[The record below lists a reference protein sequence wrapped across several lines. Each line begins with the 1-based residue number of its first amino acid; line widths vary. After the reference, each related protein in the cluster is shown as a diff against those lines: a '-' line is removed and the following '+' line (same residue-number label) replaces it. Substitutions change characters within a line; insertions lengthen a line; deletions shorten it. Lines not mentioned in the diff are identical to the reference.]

1 MSEYKLSKEERRELN
16 KALASFRMIERRAR
30 KLLGKEFTS
39 SVLPH
44 KIGEIL
50 KPPKYTL
57 NGEERIGVAK
67 FKPGSSEELQTLI
80 AYYQAYNVESF
91 RKSASAAEEFNVNR
105 GDVMVYQTIR
115 GEFQSKISTD
125 IAQNEQYKAM
135 EVMLAK
141 AGLIRKSDIE
151 IQPAHLK
158 EKTLQSRQTMNALES
173 RDKTRFKELL
183 GTQYSYGTLGRR
195 SQLDDRY
202 IDNYIESAKKNN
214 LYQSGTRERLRAMT
228 HDQLHA
234 FANDEDRITFKYGSD
249 TEIGL
254 PSTDEIDEY
263 MGTLGLSWNT
273 ALKVWE

>member
-1 MSEYKLSKEERRELN
+1 MAEYVLSKEERRELN
-16 KALASFRMIERRAR
+16 KALASFRMTERNAR
-30 KLLGKEFTS
+30 KKLGEEFTE

-50 KPPKYTL
+50 KPPKYVS

-67 FKPGSSEELQTLI
+67 FKPGSGEELQTLI
-80 AYYQAYNVESF
+80 AYYRSYNVESF

-105 GDVMVYQTIR
+105 GDAMMYQTIR
-115 GEFQSKISTD
+115 AEFQAKISTD
-125 IAQNEQYKAM
+125 IASNEQYKAM
-135 EVMLAK
+135 EVMQAK

-158 EKTLQSRQTMNALES
+158 EKALQSRQTINALEA

-183 GTQYSYGTLGRR
+183 ATQYSYGTLGRR

-228 HDQLHA
+228 HDQLQA
-234 FANDEDRITFKYGSD
+234 FANDEDRIKFKYGSD

-254 PSTDEIDEY
+254 LSTDEIDEY
-263 MGTLGLSWNT
+263 MDTLGLSWNT
-273 ALKVWE
+273 EFRVWE

>member
-1 MSEYKLSKEERRELN
+1 MAEYVLSKQERRELN
-16 KALASFRMIERRAR
+16 KALASFRMAERRAR

-50 KPPKYTL
+50 KPPKYVS

-67 FKPGSSEELQTLI
+67 FKPGSREELQTLI
-80 AYYQAYNVESF
+80 AYYQSYNIESF

-105 GDVMVYQTIR
+105 GDATLYQTIR
-115 GEFQSKISTD
+115 GEFQAKIGTD
-125 IAQNEQYKAM
+125 IAENEQYKAM
-135 EVMLAK
+135 EVMQAK

-158 EKTLQSRQTMNALES
+158 EKTLQSKQVINALES

-183 GTQYSYGTLGRR
+183 AAQYSYGTLGRR

-202 IDNYIESAKKNN
+202 IVNYIESAKRNN
-214 LYQSGTRERLRAMT
+214 LYQKGTRERLRAMT
-228 HDQLHA
+228 HDQLQA
-234 FANDEDRITFKYGSD
+234 FANDDDRIKFKYGSD
-249 TEIGL
+249 AEIGL

-263 MGTLGLSWNT
+263 MDTLGLSWNSEF
-273 ALKVWE
+273 KVWE

>member
-1 MSEYKLSKEERRELN
+1 MAEYNLSKEERRELN
-16 KALASFRMIERRAR
+16 KALASFRMTERNAR
-30 KLLGKEFTS
+30 KLLGKEFTE

-50 KPPKYTL
+50 KPPKYVS
-57 NGEERIGVAK
+57 NGEERLGVAK

-80 AYYQAYNVESF
+80 AYYQSYNVESF

-105 GDVMVYQTIR
+105 GDAMIYQTIR
-115 GEFQSKISTD
+115 GEFQAKISTD
-125 IAQNEQYKAM
+125 IASNEQYKAM
-135 EVMLAK
+135 EVMQAK

-158 EKTLQSRQTMNALES
+158 ENTLKARQAINALEA

-183 GTQYSYGTLGRR
+183 ATQYSYGTLGRR
-195 SQLDDRY
+195 SQLDERY

-214 LYQSGTRERLRAMT
+214 LYQRGTRERLRAMT
-228 HDQLHA
+228 HDQLQA
-234 FANDEDRITFKYGSD
+234 FANDEDRIKFKYGSD

-263 MGTLGLSWNT
+263 MDTLGLSWNT
-273 ALKVWE
+273 EFGVWE

>member
-1 MSEYKLSKEERRELN
+1 MAEYKLSKEERRELN
-16 KALASFRMIERRAR
+16 KALASFRMTERNAR
-30 KLLGKEFTS
+30 RMLGKEFTA

-50 KPPKYTL
+50 KPPKYVI
-57 NGEERIGVAK
+57 NGEEQIGIAK

-80 AYYQAYNVESF
+80 ARYQAYNVESF

-105 GDVMVYQTIR
+105 GDVIAYQTIR
-115 GEFQSKISTD
+115 GEFQSKINTD

-135 EVMLAK
+135 EVMQAK

-158 EKTLQSRQTMNALES
+158 EKTLQSRLAMNALES

-183 GTQYSYGTLGRR
+183 ATQYSYGTLGRR
-195 SQLDDRY
+195 SQLDERY
-202 IDNYIESAKKNN
+202 IDNYIESAKRNN
-214 LYQSGTRERLRAMT
+214 LYKSGTRERLRAMT
-228 HDQLHA
+228 HDQLQA
-234 FANDEDRITFKYGSD
+234 FANDEDRIKFKYGSD

-273 ALKVWE
+273 TLKVWE

>member
-1 MSEYKLSKEERRELN
+1 MAEYKLSKEERRELN
-16 KALASFRMIERRAR
+16 KALASFRMTERNAR
-30 KLLGKEFTS
+30 RMLGKEFTA

-50 KPPKYTL
+50 NPPKYVT

-80 AYYQAYNVESF
+80 ARYQAYNVERF

-105 GDVMVYQTIR
+105 GDVMVYQAIR
-115 GEFQSKISTD
+115 EEFQAKISTD

-135 EVMLAK
+135 EVMQAK

-158 EKTLQSRQTMNALES
+158 ETTLKSRQAMNALES

-183 GTQYSYGTLGRR
+183 ASQYSYGTLGRR

-214 LYQSGTRERLRAMT
+214 LYKSGTRERLRAMT
-228 HDQLHA
+228 HDQLQA
-234 FANDEDRITFKYGSD
+234 FANDDDRIKFKYGSD

-273 ALKVWE
+273 ELKGWE

>member
-1 MSEYKLSKEERRELN
+1 MAEYVLSREERRELN
-16 KALASFRMIERRAR
+16 KALASFRMAERKAR

-50 KPPKYTL
+50 KPPKYVS

-67 FKPGSSEELQTLI
+67 FKPGSSEELQRLI
-80 AYYQAYNVESF
+80 AYYQSYNIESF

-105 GDVMVYQTIR
+105 GDAMMYQTIR
-115 GEFQSKISTD
+115 GEYQAKISTD
-125 IAQNEQYKAM
+125 IASNEQYKAM
-135 EVMLAK
+135 EVMQAK

-158 EKTLQSRQTMNALES
+158 EKTLQLRQSINALEA
-173 RDKTRFKELL
+173 RDKMRFKDLL
-183 GTQYSYGTLGRR
+183 ATQYSYGTLGRR

-214 LYQSGTRERLRAMT
+214 LYQRGTRERLRAMT
-228 HDQLHA
+228 HDQLQA
-234 FANDEDRITFKYGSD
+234 FANDEDRIKFKYGSD

-263 MGTLGLSWNT
+263 MDTLGLSWNT
-273 ALKVWE
+273 EFKVWE

>member
-1 MSEYKLSKEERRELN
+1 MAEYKLSKEERRELN
-16 KALASFRMIERRAR
+16 KALASFRMMERRAR

-50 KPPKYTL
+50 KPPKYTS

-67 FKPGSSEELQTLI
+67 FKPGSSEELQALI
-80 AYYQAYNVESF
+80 AYYQSYNVESF

-105 GDVMVYQTIR
+105 GDVMVYQTIH

-125 IAQNEQYKAM
+125 IAQNEPYKAM
-135 EVMLAK
+135 EVMQAK

-158 EKTLQSRQTMNALES
+158 EKTLQSRQAMNALES

-183 GTQYSYGTLGRR
+183 ATQYSYGTLGRR

-202 IDNYIESAKKNN
+202 IDNYIESVKKNN

-228 HDQLHA
+228 HDQLQA
-234 FANDEDRITFKYGSD
+234 FANDEDRIKFKYGSD

-254 PSTDEIDEY
+254 PSTEEIDEY

>member
-1 MSEYKLSKEERRELN
+1 MAEYVLSREERRELN
-16 KALASFRMIERRAR
+16 KALASFRMAERKAR

-50 KPPKYTL
+50 KPPKYVS

-80 AYYQAYNVESF
+80 GYYQSYNIESF

-105 GDVMVYQTIR
+105 GDAMMYQTIR
-115 GEFQSKISTD
+115 GEFQAKISTD
-125 IAQNEQYKAM
+125 IASNEQYKVM
-135 EVMLAK
+135 EVMQAK

-158 EKTLQSRQTMNALES
+158 EKTLQLRQAINALEA
-173 RDKTRFKELL
+173 RDKMRFKDLL
-183 GTQYSYGTLGRR
+183 ATQYSYGTLGMR

-214 LYQSGTRERLRAMT
+214 LYQRGTRERLRAMT
-228 HDQLHA
+228 HDQLQA
-234 FANDEDRITFKYGSD
+234 FANDEDRIKFKYGSD

-263 MGTLGLSWNT
+263 MDTLGLSWNT
-273 ALKVWE
+273 EFKVWE

>member
-1 MSEYKLSKEERRELN
+1 MAEYNLSKEERRELN
-16 KALASFRMIERRAR
+16 KALASFRMTERNAR
-30 KLLGKEFTS
+30 KLLGKEFTE

-50 KPPKYTL
+50 KPPKYVS
-57 NGEERIGVAK
+57 NGEERLGVAK

-80 AYYQAYNVESF
+80 AYYQSYNVESF
-91 RKSASAAEEFNVNR
+91 RKSTSAAEEFNVNS
-105 GDVMVYQTIR
+105 GDAMLYQTIR
-115 GEFQSKISTD
+115 GEFQAKISTD
-125 IAQNEQYKAM
+125 IASNEKYKAM
-135 EVMLAK
+135 EVMQAK

-158 EKTLQSRQTMNALES
+158 EKTLQARKSINALES

-183 GTQYSYGTLGRR
+183 ATQYSYGTLGRR

-214 LYQSGTRERLRAMT
+214 LYQKGTRERLRAMT
-228 HDQLHA
+228 HDQLQA
-234 FANDEDRITFKYGSD
+234 FANDEDRIKFKYGSD

-263 MGTLGLSWNT
+263 MDTLGLSWNT
-273 ALKVWE
+273 KFGVWE

>member
-1 MSEYKLSKEERRELN
+1 MAEYNLSKEERRELN
-16 KALASFRMIERRAR
+16 KALASFRMTERNAR
-30 KLLGKEFTS
+30 KLLGKEFTE

-50 KPPKYTL
+50 KPPKYVL

-80 AYYQAYNVESF
+80 AYYQSYNVESF

-105 GDVMVYQTIR
+105 GDAMVYQTIR
-115 GEFQSKISTD
+115 GEYQAKISTD
-125 IAQNEQYKAM
+125 IASNEQYKAM
-135 EVMLAK
+135 EVMQAK

-158 EKTLQSRQTMNALES
+158 EKTLQSRQAINALEA

-183 GTQYSYGTLGRR
+183 ATQYSYGTLGRR
-195 SQLDDRY
+195 SQLDDIY
-202 IDNYIESAKKNN
+202 IDNYIASAKKNN

-228 HDQLHA
+228 HDQLQA
-234 FANDEDRITFKYGSD
+234 FANDEDRIKFKYGSD

-263 MGTLGLSWNT
+263 MDTLGLSWNT
-273 ALKVWE
+273 EFGVWE

>member
-1 MSEYKLSKEERRELN
+1 MAEYKLSKEERRALN
-16 KALASFRMIERRAR
+16 KALASFRMMERRAR
-30 KLLGKEFTS
+30 KSLGKEFTS
-39 SVLPH
+39 SVLPR

-50 KPPKYTL
+50 KPPKYTS

-80 AYYQAYNVESF
+80 SYYQSYNVESF
-91 RKSASAAEEFNVNR
+91 RKSASTAEEFNVNR

-115 GEFQSKISTD
+115 GEFQAKISTD

-135 EVMLAK
+135 EVMVAK

-158 EKTLQSRQTMNALES
+158 EKTLKSRQEMNALES

-183 GTQYSYGTLGRR
+183 ATQYSYGTLGRR

-202 IDNYIESAKKNN
+202 IDNYIESVKRNN

-228 HDQLHA
+228 HDQLQA
-234 FANDEDRITFKYGSD
+234 FANDEDRIKFKYGSD

>member
-1 MSEYKLSKEERRELN
+1 MAEYKLSKEERRELN
-16 KALASFRMIERRAR
+16 KALASFRMTERRAH
-30 KLLGKEFTS
+30 KLLGKNFTA

-50 KPPKYTL
+50 KPPKYIS

-80 AYYQAYNVESF
+80 SYYQAYNIEDF
-91 RKSASAAEEFNVNR
+91 RKSVMSAEDFNVNR
-105 GDVMVYQTIR
+105 GDAMIYQTVR
-115 GEFQSKISTD
+115 GEFQAKISTD
-125 IAQNEQYKAM
+125 IAENEQYKSM
-135 EVMLAK
+135 EVMQAK

-158 EKTLQSRQTMNALES
+158 EKTLQARQAINALEA
-173 RDKTRFKELL
+173 RDKTRFKELFA
-183 GTQYSYGTLGRR
+183 TQYSYGTLGRR

-202 IDNYIESAKKNN
+202 IDNYIESARKNN

-228 HDQLHA
+228 HDQLQA
-234 FANDEDRITFKYGSD
+234 FANDEDRIKFKYGSD

-254 PSTDEIDEY
+254 PSTQEIDEY

>member
-1 MSEYKLSKEERRELN
+1 MAEYVLSKEERRELN
-16 KALASFRMIERRAR
+16 KALASFRTTEMRAR
-30 KLLGKEFTS
+30 KALGKEFAS

-50 KPPKYTL
+50 KPPKYIS

-80 AYYQAYNVESF
+80 GYYRSYNVESF

-105 GDVMVYQTIR
+105 GDTMVYYTIR
-115 GEFQSKISTD
+115 REFQAKVNTD
-125 IAQNEQYKAM
+125 IAENKQYKAM
-135 EVMLAK
+135 EVMQAK

-158 EKTLQSRQTMNALES
+158 EKSLQSRQAINALEA
-173 RDKTRFKELL
+173 RDKLRFKELL
-183 GTQYSYGTLGRR
+183 STQYSYGTLGRR
-195 SQLDDRY
+195 SQLDSRY

-214 LYQSGTRERLRAMT
+214 LYKAGTRQRLRAMS
-228 HDQLHA
+228 HDQLQA
-234 FANDEDRITFKYGSD
+234 FANDEDRIKFKYGSD

-254 PSTDEIDEY
+254 ASTDEIDEY
-263 MGTLGLSWNT
+263 MGTLGLTWNSE
-273 ALKVWE
+273 LRNWE

>member
-1 MSEYKLSKEERRELN
+1 MAEYNLSKEERRELN
-16 KALASFRMIERRAR
+16 KALASFRMTEQNAR
-30 KLLGKEFTS
+30 KILGKEFTE

-50 KPPKYTL
+50 KPPKYVS
-57 NGEERIGVAK
+57 NGEERLGVAK
-67 FKPGSSEELQTLI
+67 FKPGSNEELQTLI
-80 AYYQAYNVESF
+80 AYYKSYNVESF

-105 GDVMVYQTIR
+105 GDAMIYQTIR
-115 GEFQSKISTD
+115 GEFQAKISTD
-125 IAQNEQYKAM
+125 ISTNEQYKAM
-135 EVMLAK
+135 EVMQAK

-158 EKTLQSRQTMNALES
+158 EKTLQSRQATNALEA

-183 GTQYSYGTLGRR
+183 ATQYSYGTLGRR
-195 SQLDDRY
+195 SQLDERY

-214 LYQSGTRERLRAMT
+214 LYQKGTRERLRAMT
-228 HDQLHA
+228 HDQLQA
-234 FANDEDRITFKYGSD
+234 FANDEDRIKFKYGSD

-263 MGTLGLSWNT
+263 MDTLGLSWNT
-273 ALKVWE
+273 EFGVWE

>member
-1 MSEYKLSKEERRELN
+1 MAEYNLSKEERRELN
-16 KALASFRMIERRAR
+16 KALASFRMTEQNAR
-30 KLLGKEFTS
+30 KLLGKEFTE

-50 KPPKYTL
+50 KPPKYVS
-57 NGEERIGVAK
+57 NGEERLGVAK

-80 AYYQAYNVESF
+80 AYYQSYNVESF

-105 GDVMVYQTIR
+105 GDAMVYQTIR
-115 GEFQSKISTD
+115 GEFQAKISTD
-125 IAQNEQYKAM
+125 IASNEQYKAM
-135 EVMLAK
+135 EVMQAK

-158 EKTLQSRQTMNALES
+158 EKTLQSRQSINALEA

-183 GTQYSYGTLGRR
+183 ATQYSYGTLGRR

-214 LYQSGTRERLRAMT
+214 LYQKGTRERLRAMT
-228 HDQLHA
+228 HDQLQA
-234 FANDEDRITFKYGSD
+234 FANDEDRIKFKYGSD

-263 MGTLGLSWNT
+263 MDTLGLSWNT
-273 ALKVWE
+273 EFKVWE